1 MASLVPTPV
10 PDQAQAPG
18 LNLFGKVQ
26 FACLLVWTAFSI
38 SVAMLVRW
46 VTGSARRPLRMA
58 STLWSRGILLG
69 GRAKLQVEGAE
80 SIDWSRPY
88 LVVSNHQSMVDI
100 CALFM
105 AVPVPL
111 RFVLKQE
118 MTRVPFVS
126 SYARATGMLFI
137 DRDNPRSAPLMLREA
152 AGLLKAGHAV
162 CIFPEGTRSRD
173 GQFGEFKSGP
183 FQAAIMAGAE
193 VLPVALTGA
202 DRVLPPTPW
211 FRGYPGVITAR
222 FGAPIASSGLDR
234 QALAQ
239 RAHDAVRAM
248 LPGS

>member
-69 GRAKLQVEGAE
+69 GRAKLQVHGAE

-118 MTRVPFVS
+118 MTLS
-126 SYARATGMLFI
+126 LI
-137 DRDNPRSAPLMLREA
+137 
-152 AGLLKAGHAV
+152 H
-162 CIFPEGTRSRD
+162 I
-173 GQFGEFKSGP
+173 
-183 FQAAIMAGAE
+183 
-193 VLPVALTGA
+193 
-202 DRVLPPTPW
+202 
-211 FRGYPGVITAR
+211 
-222 FGAPIASSGLDR
+222 
-234 QALAQ
+234 
-239 RAHDAVRAM
+239 
-248 LPGS
+248 